1 MDLNASTIYPC
12 DLKNWQIFSSLESK
26 LISNVRIAAVYG
38 CSANKALIAT
48 KDNMVYSIE
57 KCFDTG
63 SIFSP
68 KKIEILCGE
77 DIKTIAY
84 GNDHVL
90 VLTQQGKIYSW
101 GCNCQG
107 ELGNGSPIQSHTP
120 ILISDILNEEFFI
133 DIACGSHHSLALTN
147 KGQVYAWGNIPS
159 IQANQLRDEGHHSCA
174 SNEQVYARRNTPF
187 GSLQANQIAF
197 NSFGSTNRQ
206 GNIPSIQPNQLSSV
220 DQCKTK
226 PTLMT
231 DLLNVKIVRISCGH
245 SFSMALTDNGE
256 VYSWGDNSVGQ
267 LGTKSSSNN
276 GPCKVT
282 ALAEIIIEKIV
293 CGYKHTLALSDKGD
307 LYVWGDNS
315 YGQLGYIDSSIQART
330 PTKLK
335 IPGISGRV
343 LDIATSHYHFISVA
357 KNEANQIFMWGQ
369 CYGQKILMPMRTTLK
384 CIYYVFTY
392 YASPNIAHQP
402 FIFHSDKE
410 TNLADSLRDAF
421 DDPTTSDLTIQ
432 AHGKSIHVHKAIL
445 KIRSN
450 YFKMMFQEHWT
461 ENSQSVIE
469 HEQFS
474 YDAYKAFLKYLYTD
488 EIDLPTETTLE
499 LLELANAYSENQL
512 IRHCIRIICKR
523 ITVQNV
529 AFLYNTSIQYNAKEL
544 EECCLKFALN
554 HMTTIIQTAA
564 FAELDKN
571 TMKTFIVKAAQAGAF
586 KT

>member
-1 MDLNASTIYPC
+1 MDLNASTMYPR
-12 DLKNWQIFSSLESK
+12 DLKNWHIFSSLESK
-26 LISNVRIAAVYG
+26 FLKNVRIAAVYG
-38 CSANKALIAT
+38 CSANNALIVT
-48 KDNMVYSIE
+48 KDNMVYSIG
-57 KCFDTG
+57 KCRDTG
-63 SIFSP
+63 SIFCP

-84 GNDHVL
+84 GTDHVL

-101 GCNCQG
+101 GCNCKG
-107 ELGNGSPIQSHTP
+107 ELGTPIHSQTP
-120 ILISDILNEEFFI
+120 ILISDILNGEFFI

-147 KGQVYAWGNIPS
+147 KGQVYAWGNFSS
-159 IQANQLRDEGHHSCA
+159 IQANLLCG
-174 SNEQVYARRNTPF
+174 
-187 GSLQANQIAF
+187 GG
-197 NSFGSTNRQ
+197 NSFALTIRQ
-206 GNIPSIQPNQLSSV
+206 GNTPSLQVNQLCGTSYFFPVNLSPKNGQPSQPAIIE
-220 DQCKTK
+220 QCKTK
-226 PTLMT
+226 PMLMT
-231 DLLNVKIVRISCGH
+231 DLSNVKIVRISCGH
-245 SFSMALTDNGE
+245 CFSMALTDNGQ

-267 LGTKSSSNN
+267 LGTKSSSSNV
-276 GPCKVT
+276 PCKIT

-315 YGQLGYIDSSIQART
+315 YGQLGYIDSSIQAGT

-357 KNEANQIFMWGQ
+357 KSEGNQIFIWGQ
-369 CYGQKILMPMRTTLK
+369 CYGQQIQIPMLTTLK
-384 CIYYVFTY
+384 CLYYAFAY
-392 YASPNIAHQP
+392 YASPNIMHQP

-410 TNLADSLRDAF
+410 SNLADNLRDAF

-432 AHGKSIHVHKAIL
+432 VHGKSIHVHKVIL

-450 YFKMMFQEHWT
+450 YFKMMFQEHWI
-461 ENSQSVIE
+461 ENSQSTIE

-488 EIDLPTETTLE
+488 EIDSSTEIILE

-512 IRHCIRIICKR
+512 IRHCVRIICKK

-529 AFLYNTSIQYNAKEL
+529 AFLYNTSIQHNSKEL
-544 EECCLKFALN
+544 EECCFKFALN

-571 TMKTFIVKAAQAGAF
+571 TMKTFIVRAAQAGAF